1 MSAAPRTSVFAALTA
16 DCEQVVVPGSDP
28 ELVAALLAWAVRPR
42 RSLEAV
48 RRVLAANPGPGTTA
62 ERLRAHVLPGIDAD
76 DAGHARQLV
85 VDWVEKRC
93 RVSVVGDP
101 GYPPR
106 LASGWPDT
114 DGPVLLA
121 CAGAMPPDR
130 PTVAM
135 VGSRRASSYGSG
147 VAAWLARAAGEA
159 GAHVVSG
166 GAVGI
171 DAAAHRAALS
181 TEGGTSVVL
190 GCGHAVAY
198 PQAHARPGGLFPQVL
213 AEGGGLLS
221 EQLPRV
227 APKAGIVRARNRIVA
242 ALADVVVVVEGG
254 PRSGALL
261 TATAA
266 SELSRPVLAV
276 PGDIRVSGSAAPNRL
291 LGEGAQACSSPDDLL
306 AALPAAALAAARFPD
321 GTDPGRAEA
330 DASGVGGAAPIS
342 SLPVPLYQALAA
354 AWPRALPVDSVLE
367 RTGLGTG
374 EVLSALTRA
383 QVHGEVAEGPDG
395 VVLRRPPVDAH
406 NRP

>member
-1 MSAAPRTSVFAALTA
+1 MSAVPRTSVFAALTA

-62 ERLRAHVLPGIDAD
+62 ERLRAHVLPGIDTD

-321 GTDPGRAEA
+321 GTDPGRAGA